1 MDIQTILILII
12 IGMAIAISVYKFMKL
27 SKQQQIENIKQWLVF
42 ACLEAEKMLGGKTG
56 QVKLRYVYDLFVSKY
71 KFISCLIPFDTF
83 SKWVD
88 DSLIDMRNMISTNEA
103 IRKIVEGGIK

>member
-27 SKQQQIENIKQWLVF
+27 SKEQQIENIKQWLVF

-103 IRKIVEGGIK
+103 IRKIVEGVD

>member
-12 IGMAIAISVYKFMKL
+12 IGMVIAISVYKFMKL
-27 SKQQQIENIKQWLVF
+27 SKEQQIENIKQWLVF

>member
-12 IGMAIAISVYKFMKL
+12 IGMVIAISVYKFMKL
-27 SKQQQIENIKQWLVF
+27 SKEQQIENIKQWLVF
-42 ACLEAEKMLGGKTG
+42 ACLEAEKMLGSKTG

-103 IRKIVEGGIK
+103 IRKIVEGVD

>member
-1 MDIQTILILII
+1 MDVQTILISFIV
-12 IGMAIAISVYKFMKL
+12 AIAVIYAAYKFISL
-27 SKQQQIENIKQWLVF
+27 SKERQVENIKQWLVF
-42 ACLEAEKMLGGKTG
+42 ACLEAEKMLGSKTG

-88 DSLIDMRNMISTNEA
+88 DSLINMRNMISTNEA
-103 IRKIVEGGIK
+103 VRKIVEEGDK

>member
-27 SKQQQIENIKQWLVF
+27 SKEQQIENIKQWLVF

-88 DSLIDMRNMISTNEA
+88 DSLIDMRNMTSTNEA
-103 IRKIVEGGIK
+103 IRKIVEGVD

>member
-12 IGMAIAISVYKFMKL
+12 IGMVIAISVYKFMKL
-27 SKQQQIENIKQWLVF
+27 SKEQQIENIKQWLVF

-103 IRKIVEGGIK
+103 IRKIVEKGNE

>member
-12 IGMAIAISVYKFMKL
+12 IGIAIAISVYKFMKL
-27 SKQQQIENIKQWLVF
+27 GKEQQIENIKQWLVF

-103 IRKIVEGGIK
+103 IRKIVEGVD

>member
-12 IGMAIAISVYKFMKL
+12 IGMAIAISVCKFMKL
-27 SKQQQIENIKQWLVF
+27 SKEQQIENIKQGLVF

-88 DSLIDMRNMISTNEA
+88 DSLIDMRNMISANEA
-103 IRKIVEGGIK
+103 IRKIVEGVD

>member
-12 IGMAIAISVYKFMKL
+12 IGMVIAISVYKFMKL
-27 SKQQQIENIKQWLVF
+27 SKEQQIENIKQWLVF

-103 IRKIVEGGIK
+103 IRKIVEGVD

>member
-1 MDIQTILILII
+1 MDIQTILISFII
-12 IGMAIAISVYKFMKL
+12 AIAVIYTIYKFISLGKE
-27 SKQQQIENIKQWLVF
+27 KQVANIKQWLIF

-103 IRKIVEGGIK
+103 VRKIIEGVD

>member
-27 SKQQQIENIKQWLVF
+27 GKERQVENIKQWLIF
-42 ACLEAEKMLGGKTG
+42 ACLEAEKMLGSKTG
-56 QVKLRYVYDLFVSKY
+56 KVKLRYVYDLFVSKY

-103 IRKIVEGGIK
+103 IRKIIEGDN

>member
-1 MDIQTILILII
+1 MDVQTILISFII
-12 IGMAIAISVYKFMKL
+12 SIAVIYAVYRFISL
-27 SKQQQIENIKQWLVF
+27 SKERQVENIKQWLIF
-42 ACLEAEKMLGGKTG
+42 ACLEAEKMLGSKTG
-56 QVKLRYVYDLFVSKY
+56 KVKLRYVYDLFVSKY

-103 IRKIVEGGIK
+103 IRKIIEGVD

>member
-12 IGMAIAISVYKFMKL
+12 IGMVIAISVYKFMKL
-27 SKQQQIENIKQWLVF
+27 SKEQQIENIKQWLIF
-42 ACLEAEKMLGGKTG
+42 ACLEAEKMLGSKTG

-88 DSLIDMRNMISTNEA
+88 GSLIDMRNMISTNEA
-103 IRKIVEGGIK
+103 IRKIVEGVD

>member
-12 IGMAIAISVYKFMKL
+12 IGMAIAISIYKFMKL
-27 SKQQQIENIKQWLVF
+27 SKEQQIENIKQWLVF

-103 IRKIVEGGIK
+103 IRKIIEGVD